1 MISFAYNVLPQQQER
16 EREREREREGE
27 GEGEREEISTKT
39 LQQLKEN
46 SAFVNTLSVHAE
58 KHCKDGS
65 K

>member
-16 EREREREREGE
+16 ERERGRGR
-27 GEGEREEISTKT
+27 EREEISTKT

>member
-1 MISFAYNVLPQQQER
+1 MFYHNNKR
-16 EREREREREGE
+16 GRGREGE
-27 GEGEREEISTKT
+27 GEREREEISTKT